1 MVLFIERTDHNERF
15 SAQKYELVVRWQR
28 KNEVFLSLRH
38 KNASLFQF
46 GPSVGGPGDWALN
59 EKGGTVA
66 GGAVTVADED
76 VLTVDVVGGAVASGF
91 PLLLVAF

>member
-1 MVLFIERTDHNERF
+1 MTKEKR
-15 SAQKYELVVRWQR
+15 S
-28 KNEVFLSLRH
+28 FLSLRH

-46 GPSVGGPGDWALN
+46 GPAVGGPGDGALD
-59 EKGGTVA
+59 EEGGAVA

-76 VLTVDVVGGAVASGF
+76 VLAVDVVGGAVASGF